1 MKITKLTTRLV
12 EVPLPKPI
20 GTSIHKM
27 TSIGC
32 VLVFVET
39 AQGVTG
45 ESYIFTINAARLKA
59 FNEMVLGFAHAVE
72 GKNIWFGAAIAQSI
86 WDEINPTGHKG
97 ATISALSAIDTAIWD
112 AVGKTLDRPLHH
124 LFGACRDRIDAYASG
139 GLWLSAPIE
148 ELQQEACSFVE
159 QGFRSMKI
167 RLGSPRLQEDLAR
180 VAAVREAVGPDIELL
195 TDANQAFSP
204 KQAIQAARALEAY
217 DIAWLEEPVA
227 YWDLK
232 GHADVRRS
240 VDIRVASGESEYT
253 RHGMR
258 AMIEADSVDVL
269 MPDLQRIG
277 GLTEFRRVAALA
289 QAYDLPISTHI
300 FTEYSLCIA
309 GSAPNC
315 ISVEHMPWVSN
326 LFNERMMIEEG
337 QILIPDRPG
346 TGFTFNQAEI
356 EKHRLQG

>member
-12 EVPLPKPI
+12 NVPLPKSI

-27 TSIGC
+27 TSVGC

-39 AQGVTG
+39 DQGIIG

-59 FNEMVLGFAHAVE
+59 FNEMVLGFAHTVV
-72 GKNIWFGAAIAQSI
+72 GKDIWHSAAIAQSI

-97 ATISALSAIDTAIWD
+97 ATISALSAIDTAVWD
-112 AVGKTLDRPLHH
+112 AVGKAAEKPLHH
-124 LFGACRDRIDAYASG
+124 LFGACRDRVDAYASG
-139 GLWLSAPIE
+139 GLWLSAPID
-148 ELQQEACSFVE
+148 ELQQEAQSFIE

-167 RLGSPRLQEDLAR
+167 RLGSARLADDLAR
-180 VAAVREAVGPDIELL
+180 VAAVRDVVGPDIELL
-195 TDANQAFSP
+195 TDANQAFTP
-204 KQAIQAARALEAY
+204 KQAIRAARALEAY
-217 DIAWLEEPVA
+217 DISWLEEPVA

-232 GHADVRRS
+232 GHADVRRA
-240 VDIRVASGESEYT
+240 VDMRIASGESEYT

-326 LFNERMMIEEG
+326 LFNEQMVIENG
-337 QILIPDRPG
+337 QVLIPDRPG
-346 TGFTFNQAEI
+346 TGFSFNHAEI
-356 EKHRLQG
+356 KRLEM